1 MVMVFTICI
10 TNAQNKKEQIEN
22 LTISLDSLNQVVIIE
37 RNDFNTQL
45 NKLSSINDSVNLE
58 LNQVKEDN
66 LILSQKLSGLLK
78 KLDSLII
85 IKEQMENLTILL
97 DSLNQVVINERNHLI
112 HQLNRLGSI
121 NDSVKL
127 ELNQVKEDKLVLSQE
142 LSGLLKKVEAEKA
155 VEDANSVYSES
166 NWIRIRDLNFMK
178 DLKGHWYIDFEAS
191 DMYDHGESEGGDGS
205 FRISSDE
212 IEWCHGEAGCTVGRI
227 TEIAY
232 QPFSGQYRIKCIKTH
247 YYAVLDETNE
257 LGESY
262 FYFYHSKNTL
272 VVVEQRGED
281 YDKDWQIVKK
291 LEWNGIK
298 KKDLTI
304 YRKSRR

>member
-1 MVMVFTICI
+1 MVFTICI

-22 LTISLDSLNQVVIIE
+22 LTISLDSLSQVVANE
-37 RNDFNTQL
+37 RNNFNTQL

-112 HQLNRLGSI
+112 HQLNKLGSI

-142 LSGLLKKVEAEKA
+142 LSGLLKKVEAEEA

-166 NWIRIRDLNFMK
+166 NWIRIRDLSFMERLQGTWQEDCGLFGVEVRK
-178 DLKGHWYIDFEAS
+178 IQFNRDFICL
-191 DMYDHGESEGGDGS
+191 DSECGYGGN
-205 FRISSDE
+205 IK
-212 IEWCHGEAGCTVGRI
+212 
-227 TEIAY
+227 EIAY
-232 QPFSGQYRIKCIKTH
+232 NLYNGQYRIKFINDNGM
-247 YYAVLDETNE
+247 AGDGSR
-257 LGESY
+257 GE
-262 FYFYHSKNTL
+262 FKFYHFKNKL
-272 VVVEQRGED
+272 SFMG
-281 YDKDWQIVKK
+281 YDGLSILNKC
-291 LEWNGIK
+291 N
-298 KKDLTI
+298 
-304 YRKSRR
+304 

>member
-1 MVMVFTICI
+1 MTKIVFCMVMVFTICI

-22 LTISLDSLNQVVIIE
+22 LTISLDSLSQVVANE
-37 RNDFNTQL
+37 RNNFNTQL

-112 HQLNRLGSI
+112 HQLNKLGSI

-142 LSGLLKKVEAEKA
+142 LSGLLKKVEAEEA

-166 NWIRIRDLNFMK
+166 NWIRIRDLSFMERLQGTWQEDCGLFGVEVRK
-178 DLKGHWYIDFEAS
+178 IQFNRDFICL
-191 DMYDHGESEGGDGS
+191 DSECGYGGN
-205 FRISSDE
+205 IK
-212 IEWCHGEAGCTVGRI
+212 
-227 TEIAY
+227 EIAY
-232 QPFSGQYRIKCIKTH
+232 NLYNGQYRIKFINTS
-247 YYAVLDETNE
+247 YYLGEKEE
-257 LGESY
+257 LGEDE
-262 FYFYHSKNTL
+262 FKFYHFKNKL
-272 VVVEQRGED
+272 SFMG
-281 YDKDWQIVKK
+281 YDGLSILNKC
-291 LEWNGIK
+291 N
-298 KKDLTI
+298 
-304 YRKSRR
+304 

>member
-1 MVMVFTICI
+1 MVFTICI

-22 LTISLDSLNQVVIIE
+22 LTISLDSLSQVVANE
-37 RNDFNTQL
+37 RNNFNTQL

-66 LILSQKLSGLLK
+66 LILSQKLSGLFK
-78 KLDSLII
+78 KLDSLTI

-112 HQLNRLGSI
+112 HQLNKLGSI

-142 LSGLLKKVEAEKA
+142 LSGLLKKVEAEEA

-166 NWIRIRDLNFMK
+166 NWVRIRDLSFM
-178 DLKGHWYIDFEAS
+178 DRLQGRWQVDCEDDGEDTEGCCALYISRDEINW
-191 DMYDHGESEGGDGS
+191 DHGDTVSEGG
-205 FRISSDE
+205 
-212 IEWCHGEAGCTVGRI
+212 HI

-232 QPFSGQYRIKCIKTH
+232 NLYNGQYRIKFINTS
-247 YYAVLDETNE
+247 YYLGEKEE
-257 LGESY
+257 LGEDE
-262 FYFYHSKNTL
+262 FKFYHFKNKL
-272 VVVEQRGED
+272 SFMG
-281 YDKDWQIVKK
+281 YDGLSILNKC
-291 LEWNGIK
+291 N
-298 KKDLTI
+298 
-304 YRKSRR
+304 